1 MNFALMEKPDKTYY
15 NVSNFTVRLN
25 RFKPETI
32 RFIGQR
38 KTFLVKENRA
48 NSQEVAF
55 YLSWRMHF
63 ISGKK
68 KKKNRIYP
76 MSVLFDECR

>member
-1 MNFALMEKPDKTYY
+1 MNFALMEKPDETYY
-15 NVSNFTVRLN
+15 SVSNFTVRLN

-32 RFIGQR
+32 HFIGQR

-48 NSQEVAF
+48 TSQEVAF

-68 KKKNRIYP
+68 KKNRVYP
-76 MSVLFDECR
+76 LSVLFDECR